1 MPGLPTFGANPA
13 ARALAFCFGVLRSRV
28 RLGWAGR
35 ALWGEGGGGADRQLY
50 TYTNLSNCSK
60 HIFAARPAK
69 LLRLPG
75 VSTPVSDERVGAAW
89 RLKRRFVVE
98 QTLAS
103 DRKVS
108 VTSGRQASP

>member
-1 MPGLPTFGANPA
+1 M
-13 ARALAFCFGVLRSRV
+13 
-28 RLGWAGR
+28 
-35 ALWGEGGGGADRQLY
+35 GGGAAWGLY

-89 RLKRRFVVE
+89 RLKRRFTFE